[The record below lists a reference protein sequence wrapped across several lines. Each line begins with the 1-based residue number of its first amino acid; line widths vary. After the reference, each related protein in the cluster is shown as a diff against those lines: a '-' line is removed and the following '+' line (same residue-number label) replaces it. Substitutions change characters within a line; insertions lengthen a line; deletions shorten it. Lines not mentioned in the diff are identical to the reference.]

1 MRKMSFFQ
9 AIPVMLGLM
18 FCSFTMHNQ
27 DNAKILGSWRV
38 SVPDAPP
45 EYVNSTMV
53 VAEAGGELKVKM
65 IFGESYTVETSGVT
79 FDGETLKFMAGV
91 QGNQVPISGKI
102 AGNTITGTATSP
114 DGELPLTAEKIT
126 LPGSWSYKA
135 PDAPEEYSAGKLV
148 FTQVEGKTEAK
159 IVFPNGAEAPVADL
173 KSSDTSFRFSMNLEG
188 ETITVSG
195 EITDGK
201 LTGKSVT
208 SQGDM
213 SFTATRE
220 N

>member
-9 AIPVMLGLM
+9 IIPVILGLI
-18 FCSFTMHNQ
+18 FCSFTINQ
-27 DNAKILGSWRV
+27 ADNAKVLGSWKV
-38 SVPDAPP
+38 KVPDAPP
-45 EYVNSTMV
+45 EYANSTMV

-65 IFGESYTVETSGVT
+65 IFGDSFTIEATTVT
-79 FDGETLKFMAGV
+79 FDGETLKFMVPV

-102 AGNTITGTATSP
+102 AANTITGTAISP

-126 LPGSWSYKA
+126 LPGTWSYKA
-135 PDAPEEYSAGKLV
+135 PDAPYEYSAGKLV
-148 FTQVEGKTEAK
+148 FTLNDGKLEAK
-159 IVFPNGAEAPVADL
+159 IVLPNGAEVPVSNL
-173 KSSDTSFRFSMNLEG
+173 KATDTGFSFTMQLEG

-195 EITDGK
+195 EITAGK
-201 LTGKSVT
+201 LRGKSAS

-213 SFTATRE
+213 VFTATRE